1 MDRREFLKRAAC
13 LASVPA
19 FGGCRS
25 LFSGKP
31 GDFDDDLMVFISD
44 VHVRPGEQCEQWQ
57 KKRAMAHVAEILRMD
72 PLPRNVLCF
81 GDLAYSFGTVADYDV
96 FREIV
101 RPLVDAGVKLTLTM
115 GNHDRRREFLEVFPE
130 YGKTTKVQGRIVSV
144 VEAPRASF
152 VLLDTLDETP
162 AEPGA
167 KRNAVAGVVDDA
179 QCEWFRDFCAKATK
193 PVFAGAHHPA
203 REMRNLS
210 AALADAPTCYGWIH
224 GHNHRWYEYFASDR
238 YKTSRTVRTAG
249 LPSTGHWGDI
259 GYAAF
264 RLGDRLA
271 TLTCRETEF
280 FFPDPWAYTRVPD
293 NWKEVARSHDGAWIV
308 FPYDK

>member
-1 MDRREFLKRAAC
+1 MNRREFLKRAAC
-13 LASVPA
+13 LAAVPA

-57 KKRAMAHVAEILRMD
+57 KKR
-72 PLPRNVLCF
+72 
-81 GDLAYSFGTVADYDV
+81 
-96 FREIV
+96 
-101 RPLVDAGVKLTLTM
+101 
-115 GNHDRRREFLEVFPE
+115 
-130 YGKTTKVQGRIVSV
+130 
-144 VEAPRASF
+144 
-152 VLLDTLDETP
+152 
-162 AEPGA
+162 
-167 KRNAVAGVVDDA
+167 
-179 QCEWFRDFCAKATK
+179 AKATK

-259 GYAAF
+259 GYATF

-293 NWKEVARSHDGAWIV
+293 NWKEVARSHDGARIV

>member
-1 MDRREFLKRAAC
+1 MNRREFLKRAAC
-13 LASVPA
+13 FAAVPA

-25 LFSGKP
+25 FFSGKP
-31 GDFDDDLMVFISD
+31 GDFDADLMVFISD
-44 VHVRPGEQCEQWQ
+44 VHVTTGDKCAQWQ

-81 GDLAYSFGTVADYDV
+81 GDLAYSYGTVEDYTV
-96 FREIV
+96 FKEIV
-101 RPLVDAGVKLTLTM
+101 KPLVDAGVKLTLAM
-115 GNHDRRREFLEVFPE
+115 GNHDRRSEFLKVFPE
-130 YGKTTKVQGRIVSV
+130 YEKTTKVSGRIVSV
-144 VEAPRASF
+144 VDVPRASF
-152 VLLDTLDETP
+152 VLLDSLDDTP
-162 AEPGA
+162 SSPGA
-167 KRNAVAGVVDDA
+167 KYNTVTGIIDDA

-238 YKTSRTVRTAG
+238 YKTSRTLRTAG

-259 GYAAF
+259 GYGVF
-264 RLGDRLA
+264 RIGGKRA
-271 TLTCRETEF
+271 TLTCRQTEF
-280 FFPDPWAYTRVPD
+280 FFPNPWAYKRVPE
-293 NWKEVARSHDGAWIV
+293 NWNEVVRAHDGAQIV